1 MSVADRVPAPDLLL
15 PTAALAGGVGL
26 WWLLTALLQL
36 PPYLLPSP
44 GAVADRFVGNPTLYA
59 TSAWVTLQRVLI
71 GGGVGVTGGLIIAAV
86 VVYVPLLRRALV
98 PYLVAARVLPK
109 LAVAPLLLIYLGT
122 GFTTG
127 VVLVALITFFPMV
140 VNGVAGFE
148 TVPDRY
154 LDLFRSVDAGP
165 VATLFGLRLP
175 YAFPAVF
182 AGLKQSVALAVVGAV
197 VAEWVVATNGLGSL
211 VLFAMEDV
219 QLDVMFAATAVL
231 FVEGFALY
239 GVVAAVERR
248 LLWEPEE

>member
-1 MSVADRVPAPDLLL
+1 MSVADRVPVPDVVL
-15 PTAALAGGVGL
+15 PVTALGVGVAL
-26 WWLLTALLQL
+26 WWLGTLVLQL

-44 GAVADRFVGNPTLYA
+44 GAVAARFAGNPSLYA
-59 TSAWVTLQRVLI
+59 DSAWVTLQRVLV
-71 GGGVGVTGGLIIAAV
+71 GGGVGVTAGLVIAAV

-98 PYLVAARVLPK
+98 PYLVTARVLPK
-109 LAVAPLLLIYLGT
+109 LAVAPLLLIYFGT

-140 VNGVAGFE
+140 VNGVAGFD
-148 TVPDRY
+148 TVPERY
-154 LDLFRSVDAGP
+154 LDLFASVDAGP
-165 VATLFGLRLP
+165 VETLLQLRLP

-231 FVEGFALY
+231 FVEGFVLY
-239 GVVAAVERR
+239 GVVVAVERR
-248 LLWEPEE
+248 LLWEPED